1 MLQLIG
7 RRALGMVPVIIAA
20 SLITFILLAALPGDA
35 ALMGGSLDGMTE
47 ETLDARREAL
57 GLNDPLP
64 VRYITWI
71 TDAVR
76 GDLGRSVITN
86 ERVSQLILERLPVTF
101 QIMLTTMVISLV
113 VAIPLGVMT
122 AYKAGSWF
130 DRGVSAVTF
139 ALLSV
144 PPFVLALLLIIFVA
158 VELQWLPATSWTRFT
173 ADPVGSIK
181 TSLLPALTLSIGIIA
196 TLTRLLRSDMIA
208 TLQED
213 HVVLAKSKGLPTSQI
228 LFRHALR
235 PSSFSLMTVLGLQLA
250 GLISGS
256 VVVEEIFALPGLGRR
271 LFSAV
276 QLRDFVVAQGLVLL
290 LAVIYVVVNFIV
302 DMLYSF
308 LDPRI
313 RHAYK

>member
-1 MLQLIG
+1 MLELIG

-35 ALMGGSLDGMTE
+35 ALTGSSLTDLTP
-47 ETLDARREAL
+47 ETLQQRRAQL
-57 GLNDPLP
+57 GLDDPLP
-64 VRYITWI
+64 IRYFNWI
-71 TDAVR
+71 SDAAR

-86 ERVSQLILERLPVTF
+86 QQVSQLILERLPVTV
-101 QIMLTTMVISLV
+101 QIMITTMIIALV
-113 VAIPLGVMT
+113 VAIPLGVAT
-122 AYKAGSWF
+122 AYRAGSFF
-130 DRGVSAVTF
+130 DRAVSAVTF
-139 ALLSV
+139 AVLSI

-158 VELQWLPATSWTRFT
+158 VELGWLPATGWTRLT
-173 ADPVGSIK
+173 QDPIDSIR
-181 TSLLPALTLSIGIIA
+181 TSLLPAITLSIGIIA

-256 VVVEEIFALPGLGRR
+256 VVIEEIFALPGLGRS
-271 LFSAV
+271 LFRAV
-276 QLRDFVVAQGLVLL
+276 QERDFVVAQGLVLL

>member
-1 MLQLIG
+1 
-7 RRALGMVPVIIAA
+7 MVPVIIAA
-20 SLITFILLAALPGDA
+20 SLITFMLLAALPGDA
-35 ALMGGSLDGMTE
+35 ALMGGDLANMNE
-47 ETLDARREAL
+47 ETLHARREQL

-64 VRYITWI
+64 VRYINWI
-71 TDAVR
+71 SDAVT

-101 QIMLTTMVISLV
+101 QIMVTTMIISLV
-113 VAIPLGVMT
+113 IAIPLGVIT
-122 AYKAGSWF
+122 AYKAGSMF
-130 DRGVSAVTF
+130 DRAVSAITF

-144 PPFVLALLLIIFVA
+144 PPFVLALLLIIFVS
-158 VELQWLPATSWTRFT
+158 VELGWLPATSWTRFT
-173 ADPVGSIK
+173 KDPVESIRS
-181 TSLLPALTLSIGIIA
+181 SLLPAITLSIGIIA

-256 VVVEEIFALPGLGRR
+256 VVIEEIFALPGLGRR
-271 LFSAV
+271 LFGAV

-290 LAVIYVVVNFIV
+290 LAVIYVVVNFVV

>member
-1 MLQLIG
+1 MLQYIG

-35 ALMGGSLDGMTE
+35 ALTGSSLADLTP
-47 ETLDARREAL
+47 ETLAQRRAQL
-57 GLNDPLP
+57 GLDDPLP
-64 VRYITWI
+64 VRYFNWI

-86 ERVSQLILERLPVTF
+86 QQVSQLILERLPVTV
-101 QIMLTTMVISLV
+101 QIMVTTMVISLM
-113 VAIPLGVMT
+113 VAIPLGVVT
-122 AYKAGSWF
+122 AYRAGSF
-130 DRGVSAVTF
+130 LDRAVSAVTF
-139 ALLSV
+139 AVLSI

-158 VELQWLPATSWTRFT
+158 VELGWLPATGWTRLT
-173 ADPVGSIK
+173 QDPIQSIK
-181 TSLLPALTLSIGIIA
+181 SSMLPALTLSIGIIA

-256 VVVEEIFALPGLGRR
+256 VVIEEIFALPGLGRS
-271 LFSAV
+271 LFRAV
-276 QLRDFVVAQGLVLL
+276 QERDFVVAQGLVLL
-290 LAVIYVVVNFIV
+290 LAVVYVVINFIV

-313 RHAYK
+313 RHAFK

>member
-1 MLQLIG
+1 
-7 RRALGMVPVIIAA
+7 MVPVIIAA
-20 SLITFILLAALPGDA
+20 SLITFMLLAALPGDA
-35 ALMGGSLDGMTE
+35 ALMGGDLANMNE
-47 ETLDARREAL
+47 ETLHARREQL

-64 VRYITWI
+64 VRYINWI
-71 TDAVR
+71 SDAVT

-101 QIMLTTMVISLV
+101 QIMVTTMIISLV
-113 VAIPLGVMT
+113 IAIPLGVIT
-122 AYKAGSWF
+122 AYKAGSMF
-130 DRGVSAVTF
+130 DRAVSAITF

-144 PPFVLALLLIIFVA
+144 PPFVLALLLIIFVS
-158 VELQWLPATSWTRFT
+158 VELGWLPATSWTRFT
-173 ADPVGSIK
+173 QSPIESIRS
-181 TSLLPALTLSIGIIA
+181 SLLPAITLSIGIIA

-256 VVVEEIFALPGLGRR
+256 VVIEEIFALPGLGRR
-271 LFSAV
+271 LFGAV

-290 LAVIYVVVNFIV
+290 LAVIYVVVNFVV

>member
-20 SLITFILLAALPGDA
+20 SLITFMLLAALPGDA
-35 ALMGGSLDGMTE
+35 ALMGGDLANMNE
-47 ETLDARREAL
+47 ETLNARRELL

-64 VRYITWI
+64 VRYINWI
-71 TDAVR
+71 TDAAT

-101 QIMLTTMVISLV
+101 QIMVTTMIISLV
-113 VAIPLGVMT
+113 ISIPLGVLT
-122 AYKAGSWF
+122 AYKAGSLF
-130 DRGVSAVTF
+130 DRAVSAITF

-144 PPFVLALLLIIFVA
+144 PPFVLALLLIIFVS
-158 VELQWLPATSWTRFT
+158 VELGWLPATSWTRFT
-173 ADPVGSIK
+173 KDPVESIRS
-181 TSLLPALTLSIGIIA
+181 SLLPSITLSIGIIA

-256 VVVEEIFALPGLGRR
+256 VVIEEIFALPGLGRR
-271 LFSAV
+271 LFGAV

-290 LAVIYVVVNFIV
+290 LAVIYVVVNFVV

>member
-1 MLQLIG
+1 
-7 RRALGMVPVIIAA
+7 MVPVIIAA

-35 ALMGGSLDGMTE
+35 ALTGSSLADLTP
-47 ETLDARREAL
+47 ETLQARRAQL
-57 GLNDPLP
+57 GLDDPLP
-64 VRYITWI
+64 IRYFNWI

-86 ERVSQLILERLPVTF
+86 QQVSQLILERLPVTV
-101 QIMLTTMVISLV
+101 QIMVTTMVISLI
-113 VAIPLGVMT
+113 VAIPLGVVT
-122 AYKAGSWF
+122 AYRAGSF
-130 DRGVSAVTF
+130 LDRAVSAVTF
-139 ALLSV
+139 AVLSI

-158 VELQWLPATSWTRFT
+158 VELGWLPATGWTRLT
-173 ADPVGSIK
+173 QDPVQSIK
-181 TSLLPALTLSIGIIA
+181 SSLLPALTLSIGIIA

-256 VVVEEIFALPGLGRR
+256 VVIEEIFALPGLGRS
-271 LFSAV
+271 LFRAV
-276 QLRDFVVAQGLVLL
+276 QERDFVVAQGLVLL
-290 LAVIYVVVNFIV
+290 LAVVYVVINFIV

-313 RHAYK
+313 RHAFK